1 MPDSHKIY
9 ACSCSDNDSIIV
21 ILASVVIN
29 IFLYAYAI
37 TNTLRSLII
46 AALVGF
52 EFPSY
57 IFNENSGGVEI
68 CVVVSSPTENEVLLF
83 NIITVHVTRSG
94 TAGDNI

>member
-1 MPDSHKIY
+1 MY
-9 ACSCSDNDSIIV
+9 
-21 ILASVVIN
+21 
-29 IFLYAYAI
+29 I
-37 TNTLRSLII
+37 T

-57 IFNENSGGVEI
+57 TFTENSGGDEI

-94 TAGDNI
+94 TAGEKYITTIVKCSYSID